1 MKYTVTYPQ
10 PLRTRAVHS
19 GNGQILLTDAP
30 LDNGGLGEAYSPTD
44 LVSVGLAGCLMTILG
59 LRAKKLGLEIGGMQ
73 ADVEKK
79 MSPHPRCIAGISVGL
94 TVDLKGGSEEDRE
107 WLRSEA
113 LACPVALSLH
123 PDLQQDV
130 RITFVEN

>member
-44 LVSVGLAGCLMTILG
+44 LVSVGLAGCLMTIVG
-59 LRAKKLGLEIGGMQ
+59 LRAGKLGLDIIRMDAE
-73 ADVEKK
+73 VEKK
-79 MSPHPRCIAGISVGL
+79 MSPQPRRIARISVGL
-94 TVDLKGGSEEDRE
+94 TVELKGGTDEDRE

-123 PDLQQDV
+123 PDLLQDV
-130 RITFVEN
+130 QITFL